1 MRIVLKIQTIVNPV
15 KLRVSGLFE
24 TSTIR
29 GTSV

>member
-1 MRIVLKIQTIVNPV
+1 MRIVLKIKTIINPV
-15 KLRVSGLFE
+15 KSRVSELFK